1 MIEYWYTLEELY
13 LVWQRA
19 QGMLMSAQD
28 GLLHDYKL
36 NSYEID
42 DNKIYMDESIW
53 PVKPAERIYLEI
65 EI

>member
-19 QGMLMSAQD
+19 QGMLMSVQD
-28 GLLHDYKL
+28 GLLYDYNL

-53 PVKPAERIYLEI
+53 PVKPADRIYLEI